1 MIDAEFM
8 RRHFTLG
15 QNFTDNPAP
24 QGVHLD
30 PQDLREILAAITSAA
45 ARLRGTRCQFSDNR
59 AAGELDYSA
68 AVIREALERIEK

>member
-8 RRHFTLG
+8 RKHFTLVTV
-15 QNFTDNPAP
+15 TDNPAP

-30 PQDLREILAAITSAA
+30 PEDLRDILEAVTSGA

>member
-8 RRHFTLG
+8 RRHFTLVTV
-15 QNFTDNPAP
+15 TDKPAP
-24 QGVHLD
+24 QVHPLD
-30 PQDLREILAAITSAA
+30 PQDLRDILAAITSAA
-45 ARLRGTRCQFSDNR
+45 ARLRGTRCQFSDTR

>member
-8 RRHFTLG
+8 RQHFTLVTV
-15 QNFTDNPAP
+15 TDNPAP

-30 PQDLREILAAITSAA
+30 PQDLRDILAAITSAA
-45 ARLRGTRCQFSDNR
+45 ARLRGTRCPFSDKC

>member
-8 RRHFTLG
+8 RQHFTLVTV
-15 QNFTDNPAP
+15 TDKPAP
-24 QGVHLD
+24 QVHPLD
-30 PQDLREILAAITSAA
+30 PQDLRDILAAITSAA
-45 ARLRGTRCQFSDNR
+45 ARLRGTRCPFSDTR